1 MQLAIVIIIHLILQ
15 KIYRCWIVW
24 GCNIRV
30 VIVPSFLAFTFLSTL
45 IYLHSLTD
53 FNLWFV
59 AIWIAEGAAPVSTAQ
74 GLPYVPGW
82 SNTLIIV
89 GITLSM
95 AVNALATGLIV
106 IRIFKVFQEVKTANA
121 DDQNS
126 GVTGENTLRR
136 VIFIIIES
144 GMALFSIQLTR
155 LVVGVVVS
163 LVATDASYYNA
174 YLLIVC
180 IHEMLNVIMTI
191 NHCYVILLI
200 K

>member
-1 MQLAIVIIIHLILQ
+1 M
-15 KIYRCWIVW
+15 
-24 GCNIRV
+24 
-30 VIVPSFLAFTFLSTL
+30 
-45 IYLHSLTD
+45 
-53 FNLWFV
+53 
-59 AIWIAEGAAPVSTAQ
+59 STAQ

-95 AVNALATGLIV
+95 AVNALATGLMV

-163 LVATDASYYNA
+163 LVTTDASYYNA